1 MNYKIIN
8 GAISYGAET
17 VLEEINFEIKDKEK
31 IAIVGRNGA
40 GKTSLL
46 KALIDNEMLEE
57 GIGEEKF
64 GIYKQGSPKIG
75 YLKQIDFE
83 NSSNTMLEEILTV
96 YEPIIKLEE
105 KISKL
110 ESKLQLESSEEL
122 INSYSEALDRYD
134 FDGGYTYK
142 KEYET
147 AIKKFGFS
155 KEDEQK

>member
-17 VLEEINFEIKDKEK
+17 ILEEINFEIKDKEK

-57 GIGEEKF
+57 GISEEKF

-75 YLKQIDFE
+75 YLKQIEFE

-96 YEPIIKLEE
+96 YEPIIKLEN

-110 ESKLQLESSEEL
+110 EARLQLESNEN
-122 INSYSEALDRYD
+122 IIKSYSEALEKYD
-134 FDGGYTYK
+134 FKGGYTYT

-147 AIKKFGFS
+147 AMK
-155 KEDEQK
+155 